1 MNETKLEIRL
11 SFVPG
16 LRDIVLKELD
26 KYSEFSVIEKNKDSI
41 YIDFIDDFNLLRN
54 LRSVAR
60 VYVVMRGS
68 KYNPMYVSNHKS
80 ILSSLMETVINKNE
94 TGSFKTFKITC
105 AGSDSAE
112 VKEIDDYIEDTFRL
126 SKKEEADMKV
136 HIVKID
142 DIWEVGLQITPR
154 PLSFRAYKVRNMS
167 GAMDPTIAYALNS
180 LCNLEEAKTTLN
192 VFSGSATLLIEAG
205 QCYLNLN
212 TLVGFDIDKFKT

>member
-105 AGSDSAE
+105 AGSNGG
-112 VKEIDDYIEDTFRL
+112 K
-126 SKKEEADMKV
+126 SK
-136 HIVKID
+136 
-142 DIWEVGLQITPR
+142 
-154 PLSFRAYKVRNMS
+154 
-167 GAMDPTIAYALNS
+167 ALIK
-180 LCNLEEAKTTLN
+180 L
-192 VFSGSATLLIEAG
+192 
-205 QCYLNLN
+205 
-212 TLVGFDIDKFKT
+212 